1 MRTMESWNI
10 VIVGSGPAALRA
22 AIAAAD
28 AGTTPLLL
36 ESSGIGAG
44 TAGTDLA
51 GLAVSID
58 EVSSSAHRDDTIAVG
73 GESTDKVAAARVC
86 GEALSVLAELERWG
100 LVLRRREGGLPHATQ
115 VAGHSMP
122 RMTGCGDATGR
133 NITRI
138 LEEQAMKRGVV
149 RRSDIQVMS
158 LVMDG
163 KQVRGL
169 TAYDS
174 NSGDVIGIQSKAV
187 ILATSG
193 HQGIWSSPSGGAGLG
208 SALIAT
214 AGLSLAG
221 MANNPTHPLTVRG
234 TDLNITIDVLGAGGR
249 VRKSSGE
256 DVDPSEVGEED
267 CILDLRGLESDA
279 KPWFSNTRNRV
290 KDRTGLDIS
299 RDVIPITKSIATT
312 TGGAPVDEH
321 GRVTFSRGKKWATG
335 LYAAGRSAHNGMHG
349 EGILPGNQMLDDL
362 VGGNHAGSHA
372 GAWVKDA
379 SFGGSSLVE
388 KAVVKSSKRVDTLK
402 SGNGVS
408 VGQASATLSSVM
420 ASCTNG
426 SRDESSLKAAADAI
440 SEMKKNGIK
449 VTDQSTVMNT
459 EMCSALNLQGML
471 TLAEKIAKS

>member
-1 MRTMESWNI
+1 MESWNL

-58 EVSSSAHRDDTIAVG
+58 EVSSSGHRDDTISAG

-86 GEALSVLAELERWG
+86 GESLSVLAELERWG

-174 NSGDVIGIQSKAV
+174 NSGQVIGIQAKAV
-187 ILATSG
+187 VLATTG
-193 HQGIWSSPSGGAGLG
+193 HQGVWSSPSAGAGLG
-208 SALIAT
+208 SALIAG
-214 AGLSLAG
+214 AGLSLTG

-234 TDLNITIDVLGAGGR
+234 TDLKITLDVLGSGGR
-249 VRKSSGE
+249 VRKSNGE
-256 DVDPSEVGEED
+256 DVDPSEVGEDD

-279 KPWFSNTRNRV
+279 QAWFSNTRNRV

-299 RDVIPITKSIATT
+299 REVIPITTSIATT

-321 GRVTFSRGKKWATG
+321 GRVTFSKGKKWATG

-349 EGILPGNQMLDDL
+349 EGMLPGNQMLDDL
-362 VGGNHAGSHA
+362 VGGNQAGSHA
-372 GAWVKDA
+372 GTWAKEA
-379 SFGGSSLVE
+379 AFGGSNLVE
-388 KAVVKSSKRVDTLK
+388 KAVEKSSKKLESLK
-402 SGNGVS
+402 SGNGAS
-408 VGQASATLSSVM
+408 VGQVSATLASVM
-420 ASCTNG
+420 SSCTNG
-426 SRDESSLKAAADAI
+426 SRDESSLKAAADAVAD
-440 SEMKKNGIK
+440 MKKNGIK
-449 VTDQSTVMNT
+449 VTDQSSVMNT
-459 EMCSALNLQGML
+459 EMCSALKLQGML
-471 TLAEKIAKS
+471 TLAEQITKS